1 MKKFTLVAL
10 AMMASA
16 SCFAQTTPT
25 KPTTLWDGEDTNI
38 TSGEHA
44 GFWGDANPV
53 LVENTQ
59 TDGINTSAHCLMFKI
74 TKGGT
79 NNTVKLPFKN
89 WIKPSMNGS
98 KRVSLMIRKANP
110 ENVIVQLSDPTDGS
124 KDYWNNQA
132 TWYGGD
138 DKWQKLVFD
147 FTANGDF
154 DKPGV
159 MSITPQA
166 GNIDGDQIV
175 YIDNIVIEDAPRI
188 NGKLFSEYNAEN
200 PITGDLKLTGAWM
213 KGSSMNVDDNWK
225 PNTYNDF
232 EYFHSQATD
241 GVTSIDMRKASTIGV
256 DINQFFKNPNTI
268 VYANQYYDRG
278 DNNYA
283 NIVVGDIA
291 TSLVLTDANAFNA
304 PYDFKAESVKLT
316 RDVQSKIN
324 SFVLPFEVTAD
335 ELGATKVATY
345 ASNNKNGD
353 KTVYFDKVAEVAAN
367 TPFLAE
373 FLGDKN
379 ELSFSDKT
387 IAVTPESLGTNF
399 VGVYVPQNAE
409 GKYGIDG
416 NGLLHKGGE
425 RATIAAFHAYL
436 NVTGSAAPAAIAFN
450 DSTPTAINGVAADKV
465 ANTAVYD
472 LSGRR
477 VYGKLQKGLY
487 IMNGKKVVV
496 K

>member
-16 SCFAQTTPT
+16 SCFAQTT
-25 KPTTLWDGEDTNI
+25 LWDGEDTKI

-44 GFWGDANPV
+44 GFWGDASPV
-53 LVENTQ
+53 LENNPE
-59 TDGINTSAHCLMFKI
+59 TDGINTTAHCLKFVI
-74 TKGGT
+74 TKGGN
-79 NNTVKLPFKN
+79 NNTVKLPFRD

-98 KRVSLMIRKANP
+98 KRVSLMIKKENA

-124 KDYWNNQA
+124 TGYWYNQA
-132 TWYGGD
+132 TWYDGGN
-138 DKWQKLVFD
+138 KWQKLVFD

-200 PITGDLKLTGAWM
+200 PISGALTLTGAWM
-213 KGSSMNVDDNWK
+213 KGSSINVDDKWK
-225 PNTYNDF
+225 NNTYNDF
-232 EYFHSQATD
+232 EFFKTQATD
-241 GVTSIDMRKASTIGV
+241 GVTSIDMRGTVTKDV

-268 VYANQYYDRG
+268 VYADAAYEH
-278 DNNYA
+278 A
-283 NIVVGDIA
+283 NVVVNGTA
-291 TSLVLTDANAFNA
+291 ASVELTDANAFNA
-304 PYDFKAESVKLT
+304 PEDFTATTVKLT
-316 RDVQSKIN
+316 RGVQKGIN
-324 SFVLPFEVTAD
+324 SFVLPFAATAE
-335 ELGATKVATY
+335 ELGATQVATY
-345 ASNNKNGD
+345 DSYD
-353 KTVYFDKVAEVAAN
+353 KAAKIANFKTAADVAAN
-367 TPFLAE
+367 TPFLTMDVAE
-373 FLGDKN
+373 DKVTDVLN
-379 ELSFSDKT
+379 FGEKT
-387 IAVTPESLGTNF
+387 IVATPESLGTDF
-399 VGVYVPQNAE
+399 VGVYAKTNANGKYGINAE
-409 GKYGIDG
+409 GK
-416 NGLLHKGGE
+416 LQKGGTD
-425 RATIAAFHAYL
+425 AYVNAFHAYL
-436 NVTGSAAPAAIAFN
+436 DVKEPAGVAFN
-450 DSTPTAINGVAADKV
+450 GSTPTAINGVAADKV
-465 ANTAVYD
+465 ADTAVYD

>member
-1 MKKFTLVAL
+1 MKKFTLVVL

-16 SCFAQTTPT
+16 SCFAQTT
-25 KPTTLWDGEDTNI
+25 LWDGEDTKI

-59 TDGINTSAHCLMFKI
+59 TDGINPSANCLMFKI

-79 NNTVKLPFKN
+79 DNTVKLPFKN

-124 KDYWNNQA
+124 KDYWYNQA

-147 FTANGDF
+147 FSANGDF

-166 GNIDGDQIV
+166 GNIDDEQIV

-200 PITGDLKLTGAWM
+200 PITGALTLTGAWM
-213 KGSSMNVDDNWK
+213 KGTSTKVSGDLLTWEN
-225 PNTYNDF
+225 NTYNDF
-232 EYFHSQATD
+232 EYFNSQATD
-241 GVTSIDMRKASTIGV
+241 GVTSINMRGTVTKDV

-268 VYANQYYDRG
+268 IYADE
-278 DNNYA
+278 NYKHA
-283 NIVVGDIA
+283 NVVFSADGADIA
-291 TSLVLTDANAFNA
+291 DSLVLNEAYAFNTPKEFTA
-304 PYDFKAESVKLT
+304 TSVKLT
-316 RDVQSKIN
+316 RGVLKGVN
-324 SFVLPFEVTAD
+324 SFVLPFAVKAT
-335 ELGATKVATY
+335 ELDATKVATY
-345 ASNNKNGD
+345 KGCDLGN
-353 KTVYFDKVAEVAAN
+353 VANFETAENVGAN
-367 TPFLAE
+367 TPFLTMDVAE
-373 FLGDKN
+373 DKAAVAKVLTFTNKAIVATSENTLGD
-379 ELSFSDKT
+379 D
-387 IAVTPESLGTNF
+387 F
-399 VGVYVPQNAE
+399 VGVYTKTDVK
-409 GKYGIDG
+409 GKYGINSEG
-416 NGLLHKGGE
+416 KLQKGGE
-425 RATIAAFHAYL
+425 GAYVDAFHAYL
-436 NVTGSAAPAAIAFN
+436 NVENPAGVAFN
-450 DSTPTAINGVAADKV
+450 GSTPTAINGIAADKV
-465 ANTAVYD
+465 VNTAVYD